1 MILVKELRFFR
12 PLCSSEKDG
21 EKHFADILNETE
33 AFRDY

>member
-1 MILVKELRFFR
+1 MILVQKLNFFR

-21 EKHFADILNETE
+21 KKHFTDILNETE

>member
-1 MILVKELRFFR
+1 MILVKKLRFFH

-21 EKHFADILNETE
+21 EKHFPDILNETE

>member
-1 MILVKELRFFR
+1 MILVKKLKFFR
-12 PLCSSEKDG
+12 PLCSQKDG